1 MKINKEKTKLML
13 FNTARTRDFSSILE
27 IEGEQIEVVEQQKL
41 LGVQIPNYLKWNVNA
56 SYIVKRGYNKLWMI
70 RRLKGKWNQL
80 TDIYCK
86 HVRSILEYA
95 AAAVWH
101 AGLTLENPPNIE

>member
-70 RRLKGKWNQL
+70 RRLKGKWNQP
-80 TDIYCK
+80 TNSQIYT
-86 HVRSILEYA
+86 A
-95 AAAVWH
+95 N
-101 AGLTLENPPNIE
+101 TLEAYLSMQQQQYGMQDLH

>member
-1 MKINKEKTKLML
+1 MDDQKTKRKMEP
-13 FNTARTRDFSSILE
+13 T
-27 IEGEQIEVVEQQKL
+27 
-41 LGVQIPNYLKWNVNA
+41 
-56 SYIVKRGYNKLWMI
+56 
-70 RRLKGKWNQL
+70 NQL